1 MLPTRR
7 LAALLLALLAASV
20 PILAVA
26 PPAAAV
32 EQAMAIKDFAYAPA
46 NIQINAGN
54 TVTWTN
60 LEAIIPHDVSTKIPG
75 EPEPAQ
81 PFESPML
88 QPSESVS
95 VTFSTPGVYQYFCS
109 LHPTMLGYITVVG

>member
-7 LAALLLALLAASV
+7 LAVLLLALLAASV

-26 PPAAAV
+26 PPAVAV

-46 NIQINAGN
+46 NIQINAGD

-60 LEAIIPHDVSTKIPG
+60 LEAVIPHDVSTSIPDQ
-75 EPEPAQ
+75 PPPVL
-81 PFESPML
+81 PFESPLL
-88 QPSESVS
+88 QTGESFTF
-95 VTFSTPGVYQYFCS
+95 TFSTPGVYQYFCS